1 MSALQ
6 DYCLQVMGITQW
18 QLKTND
24 NSLPKPFLLL
34 LDETLDDQKN
44 QLLTRLVQA
53 MNWQGRESI
62 ESVHSDTIQDKIA
75 SAQKVVVFGEALA
88 QKLNIKQENNL
99 VVVPL
104 ISQMLK
110 DLEAKKR
117 AWGILKK
124 LI

>member
-34 LDETLDDQKN
+34 LDETLDDEKN

-53 MNWQGRESI
+53 MNWQGRERI
-62 ESVHSDTIQDKIA
+62 ESVHSDSIQEKIA
-75 SAQKVVVFGEALA
+75 LAQKVVVFGEA
-88 QKLNIKQENNL
+88 ISKQFINHSC
-99 VVVPL
+99 VVIIPSVAE
-104 ISQMLK
+104 MLK
-110 DLEAKKR
+110 NVDAKKR
-117 AWGILKK
+117 AWGILKGFM
-124 LI
+124 